1 MPKLSSVSTGK
12 EATFE
17 FLTTVMMKITLFWVV
32 APYSLVDIVTNVLM
46 GPTPSI
52 LRVEEHVEDEKNYCY
67 IKGG

>member
-1 MPKLSSVSTGK
+1 
-12 EATFE
+12 
-17 FLTTVMMKITLFWVV
+17 MMKITLFWVV